1 MNIPIQAWH
10 RRLDNVLENPG
21 KAGMPLTFWQILK
34 MSPLLYRFIRN
45 EKMFKDAGIS
55 SMSVMNRKNPVGVFG
70 VPLGGMGGGS
80 IGRGWRGDFRRWTIR
95 PGFIHHQSVCADQ
108 FSLFVQ
114 PEGGEPSATTLSPV
128 KPDDGTLN
136 SWNWGLD
143 PACATYHGL
152 FPRAW
157 TTYENPLPGVRLTC
171 KQVSPVIPHN
181 YKESS
186 FPVAVFEWTVE
197 NTSKKAA
204 TIGLMFTWQNGIGEK
219 NDSAGG
225 HRNKPFQL
233 EVTSQKK
240 VTGIALK
247 HIHRQKKVLPLGQ
260 KATGPLPIIEDPLTY
275 AIAAQQGKDVKVTT
289 LARFKADGSGSEIWN
304 LFAQTG
310 GLDNGKDDTPSSA
323 GESIGAG
330 VAATVHLKPGKTVTI
345 VFSLAWDMPVVHS
358 GQGTPYTRR
367 YTAFYGNKGN
377 AAPEIA
383 RDAIVHYTGW
393 ERRIDAWQHP
403 ILKDGSLPDWY
414 KCALFNELYY
424 VVEGGVF
431 WGYAARQ
438 KTGEKEMGHYWYLEG
453 HEYRMVNTYDVHF
466 YASIAFAMLWPRIE
480 LSITRDFARATLEE
494 NLTLFPMAHENK
506 PVPRKVR
513 GAVPHDLGWPEEDPY
528 RMLNGYNMHDSGKW
542 KDLNPK
548 FVLMAYRDYLL
559 TGDRAFV
566 KEVFPAVKHAMHY
579 MLQYDRDGDGLIEND
594 KFPPDQTYDAWSVE
608 GPSAYTGGLW
618 LASLSAASVIA
629 RISGD
634 KPLAK
639 KYLEMFSRGQS
650 AYDSLLWNG
659 SYFNYDGSLSRQ
671 HDSIMSDQLAGQ
683 WFTRMCD
690 LPRVADVNKTRSALK
705 VIYDKNVM
713 GIEDGSLGAMNGV
726 RPDGSID
733 RTSIQS
739 QEVWSG
745 TTYALAAT
753 MLQEGMTEE
762 AFKTA
767 RGVYETTYERMG
779 YWYATPEAWYKDG
792 SYRSITYMRPL
803 AIWAMQYSWEHRKKV
818 MRNK

>member
-1 MNIPIQAWH
+1 MNIPMQAWH

-21 KAGMPLTFWQILK
+21 KAGMPLTVWQILK
-34 MSPLLYRFIRN
+34 FSPLLYRFIRN

-114 PEGGEPSATTLSPV
+114 QEGGEPSVTTLSPV

-143 PACATYHGL
+143 PALATYHGL

-157 TTYENPLPGVRLTC
+157 TTYENPLPGVRLMC

-233 EVTSQKK
+233 EISSQKK

-260 KATGPLPIIEDPLTY
+260 KATGPLPTIEDPLTF
-275 AIAAQQGKDVKVTT
+275 AIAAQQSKEVKVTT
-289 LARFKADGSGSEIWN
+289 HARFKADGSGSEIWN

-310 GLDNGKDDTPSSA
+310 ELDNGKDDTPSSA

-330 VAATVHLKPGKTVTI
+330 VAATVHLKPGKTITI

-358 GQGTPYTRR
+358 GQGTPYARR

-393 ERRIDAWQHP
+393 ERLIDAWQNP
-403 ILKDGSLPDWY
+403 ILKNAGLPDWY

-431 WGYAARQ
+431 WGYAEKQ
-438 KTGEKEMGHYWYLEG
+438 KALEREMGHYWYLEG

-548 FVLMAYRDYLL
+548 FVLMAYRDYIF
-559 TGDRAFV
+559 TGDR
-566 KEVFPAVKHAMHY
+566 VF
-579 MLQYDRDGDGLIEND
+579 
-594 KFPPDQTYDAWSVE
+594 
-608 GPSAYTGGLW
+608 
-618 LASLSAASVIA
+618 
-629 RISGD
+629 
-634 KPLAK
+634 
-639 KYLEMFSRGQS
+639 
-650 AYDSLLWNG
+650 
-659 SYFNYDGSLSRQ
+659 
-671 HDSIMSDQLAGQ
+671 
-683 WFTRMCD
+683 
-690 LPRVADVNKTRSALK
+690 
-705 VIYDKNVM
+705 
-713 GIEDGSLGAMNGV
+713 
-726 RPDGSID
+726 
-733 RTSIQS
+733 
-739 QEVWSG
+739 
-745 TTYALAAT
+745 
-753 MLQEGMTEE
+753 
-762 AFKTA
+762 
-767 RGVYETTYERMG
+767 
-779 YWYATPEAWYKDG
+779 
-792 SYRSITYMRPL
+792 
-803 AIWAMQYSWEHRKKV
+803 
-818 MRNK
+818 